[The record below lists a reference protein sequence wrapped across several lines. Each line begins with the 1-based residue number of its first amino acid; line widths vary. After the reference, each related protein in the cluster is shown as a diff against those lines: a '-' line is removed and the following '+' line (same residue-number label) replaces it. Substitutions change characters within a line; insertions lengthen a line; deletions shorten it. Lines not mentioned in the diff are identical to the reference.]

1 MLTKLFAALMTVMLC
16 LGTVPTMTT
25 QNTQAE
31 PAKHKTAIEARIE
44 ATQPAETVL
53 LTAEQAQDIALSRE
67 GLTREAVTHLRA
79 KLDRDDGTLEWN
91 VEFRS
96 GYWEYDC
103 TVHAETGEILDWDKE
118 YEPKKSKPV
127 ITPPPVEEK
136 PAGQLT
142 REEAQAIAL
151 QHACL
156 TQEQI
161 TRLKVKLDRD
171 DGVLRYEV
179 EFRVGNWEYEYEIH
193 AETGAILDWEKDYD
207 D

>member
-53 LTAEQAQDIALSRE
+53 LTAEQAQDIALSRAE
-67 GLTREAVTHLRA
+67 LTREAVTHLRA
-79 KLDRDDGTLEWN
+79 KLDRNDGILEWD

-96 GYWEYDC
+96 GDWEYDC
-103 TVHAETGEILDWDKE
+103 TV
-118 YEPKKSKPV
+118 
-127 ITPPPVEEK
+127 
-136 PAGQLT
+136 
-142 REEAQAIAL
+142 
-151 QHACL
+151 
-156 TQEQI
+156 
-161 TRLKVKLDRD
+161 
-171 DGVLRYEV
+171 
-179 EFRVGNWEYEYEIH
+179 H